1 MLYDL
6 LDQARKRSEA
16 ALDDV
21 RAAGGPGGTHQARL
35 ERDVSAAEH
44 ERRLTQLN
52 GIERGLCF
60 GRTDDEDR
68 NTLYIGRIGLRGD
81 DYDLKLIDWRAPAA
95 RPFYAATP
103 GNPQGLVRRRH
114 IYTRQRQ
121 VTGVNDEVFKLDRLT
136 ETDREGLSGEAAL
149 IAAVS
154 SARTGRMS
162 DVVATIQREQDR
174 VIRSGLQGVLVVQ
187 GGPGTGK
194 TVAALHRAAYLLYTY
209 RRTLERR
216 GVLVIGPNA
225 TFLRYISQVLPSLG
239 ETDVVLRT
247 LGELFPGVRAT
258 DATDPAAVVKGDE
271 RMVEVLRKA
280 LRNRQRAPK
289 SNITIDADGVL
300 VPLSRDAVLRARDRA
315 RALRK
320 PHNVARKLFVTELL
334 TELARNEARVLDR
347 PLEAEDLP
355 DSRARLW
362 EEPTVRAALDELWP
376 PLTPQQLLADLL
388 SEESALSSAASSLS
402 YPERTVLLRQAHPA
416 AWTVADVPL
425 LDEAAELLG
434 TDNSAQ
440 LAATRA
446 ERRSRR
452 LEEKYARE
460 VLQITYLPGSDVS
473 LADLG
478 MVDAETLAAW
488 NRDSA
493 PALSTADRAAADRS
507 WAYGHVIID
516 EAQELSAM
524 AWRMVLRRN
533 PARSLTVV
541 GDVAQ
546 TGSPAGAR
554 SWKQMLDPLVRGRW
568 REERLT
574 VNYRTPAEI
583 MAVAADVLAS
593 VAPDEHPPESVRSE
607 GVPPRAVRVPR
618 PAPSAPE
625 APHSLLAA
633 CVAEVARADL
643 AELGGPDGGRL
654 AVIAPDARAAELAA
668 AVPEAIRGDQPESL
682 DSPAALLTVSQAK
695 GLEFDRVVLADP
707 AGLVAQSQNGGHDLY
722 VAITRATHRL
732 TVVYEGDLPAQLR
745 GLTADSQSLSTRLGE
760 LPAPGVSYYVA
771 AAQDDFT
778 EFYKANYGRVV
789 ALVGAMV
796 GDRHQAEDIAQ
807 EAFARALAR
816 WPRIARYDLPE
827 AWVRRV
833 SVRLTIDASRR
844 RRRANLA
851 AALLAGGRREDKPD
865 PLASTALTLA
875 LMRLPLAQRQV
886 VVLYYLADLPVH
898 EIARDCGISDGAVR
912 TRLAVAKRRLER
924 ELSEDDKE
932 VPDAR

>member
-1 MLYDL
+1 MVFRQTDAGPADAESSSVADNADHAGNSGRARRHHGSAERAERAERAGADGADSAASAESGPHAVPRACALRDEQAYVRMLYGL
-6 LDQARKRSEA
+6 LDLARERSEA
-16 ALDDV
+16 ALGEV

-35 ERDVSAAEH
+35 ERDVSASEY
-44 ERRLTQLN
+44 EKRLTQLN
-52 GIERGLCF
+52 SIERGLCF

-68 NTLYIGRIGLRGD
+68 STLYIGRIGLRDD
-81 DYDLKLIDWRAPAA
+81 DYELKLIDWRAPAA

-103 GNPQGLVRRRH
+103 GSPQGLVRRRH

-121 VTGVNDEVFKLDRLT
+121 VTGVDDEVFDLDSLT
-136 ETDREGLSGEAAL
+136 ETDRQGLSGEAAL

-174 VIRSGLQGVLVVQ
+174 VIRSDLQGVLVVQ

-247 LGELFPGVRAT
+247 LGELFPGVHAT
-258 DATDPAAVVKGDE
+258 DTADPAAVVKGGE

-280 LRNRQRAPK
+280 VRNRQRVPK
-289 SNITIDADGVL
+289 NDLTVDADGVP

-315 RALRK
+315 RALGK

-347 PLEAEDLP
+347 PFGDEDLP
-355 DSRARLW
+355 EARARLW
-362 EEPTVRAALDELWP
+362 DEPGVRAALDALWP
-376 PLTPQQLLADLL
+376 PLTPQGLLADLL
-388 SEESALSSAASSLS
+388 SQEGALSSAASCLS
-402 YPERTVLLRQAHPA
+402 YPERTVLLRQEHPDT
-416 AWTVADVPL
+416 WTVADVPL

-434 TDNSAQ
+434 TDSSAQ
-440 LAATRA
+440 LAASRA

-460 VLQITYLPGSDVS
+460 VLQISYLPGSDTS

-493 PALSTADRAAADRS
+493 PELSTADRAAADRS

-554 SWKQMLDPLVRGRW
+554 SWKQMLDPLMRGRW

-583 MAVAADVLAS
+583 MVVAADVLAS
-593 VAPDEHPPESVRSE
+593 VAPDERPPESVRSE
-607 GVPPRAVRVPR
+607 GSPPRAVRVPS
-618 PAPSAPE
+618 PSV
-625 APHSLLAA
+625 LATS
-633 CVAEVARADL
+633 VAEVVRADL

-668 AVPEAIRGDQPESL
+668 AVPEAISGDRPESL

-707 AGLVAQSQNGGHDLY
+707 AGIVAQSPNGGHDLY

-732 TVVYEGDLPAQLR
+732 AVVYEGDLPAPLR
-745 GLTADSQSLSTRLGE
+745 DLGEAPMPAADSQSLSRRVGD
-760 LPAPGVSYYVA
+760 LPVPGVFITWLPHRRISPSSTRPTMA
-771 AAQDDFT
+771 AWWRSSAPWWAT
-778 EFYKANYGRVV
+778 GN
-789 ALVGAMV
+789 
-796 GDRHQAEDIAQ
+796 
-807 EAFARALAR
+807 
-816 WPRIARYDLPE
+816 
-827 AWVRRV
+827 
-833 SVRLTIDASRR
+833 RLRTSRR
-844 RRRANLA
+844 RPSP
-851 AALLAGGRREDKPD
+851 G
-865 PLASTALTLA
+865 
-875 LMRLPLAQRQV
+875 RLPAGRESP
-886 VVLYYLADLPVH
+886 ATTCP
-898 EIARDCGISDGAVR
+898 
-912 TRLAVAKRRLER
+912 RRGYGGSR
-924 ELSEDDKE
+924 F
-932 VPDAR
+932 A